1 MSALDFKFDLQLFAD
16 GGDDSGQDDAGGADD
31 ADTDDKGGKDDADDK
46 GGKSKDDSVAIQLK
60 IAEAVKKEL
69 AKARKQWDKEAETKA
84 KEKKRLEKLSDDER
98 AKAELEKVQKELADK
113 EAELTRKELKLEMN
127 KVLSER
133 SIPLQF
139 MDYLIDEDSESTL
152 KRITEFEKE
161 FKKAVKAAV
170 DEKLKGKAP
179 AAGGPSAGPGSDNG
193 SRKAKSAFFEAIYKN
208 QTRKS

>member
-1 MSALDFKFDLQLFAD
+1 MSELDFKFDLQLFAD

-46 GGKSKDDSVAIQLK
+46 GGKSKDDSVDIQLK

-69 AKARKQWDKEAETKA
+69 AKARKQWDKEAENKA
-84 KEKKRLEKLSDDER
+84 KEKKRLEQLSDDER
-98 AKAELEKVQKELADK
+98 AKAELEKAQKDLADK

-127 KVLSER
+127 KVLAER

-139 MDYLIDEDSESTL
+139 MDYLIAEDSESTL

-179 AAGGPSAGPGSDNG
+179 AAGGTAAGAGGDNG